1 MAEINKKAAYDP
13 WEDKVPVNLFYDG
26 ANYRDDVY
34 VGVNGRKFQ
43 IKRGV
48 DVMVPRCVKEVL
60 DNSEKMKRQHEE
72 RLRRLI
78 QEDNGFHKYTDM

>member
-26 ANYRDDVY
+26 VNYKDDVY
-34 VGVNGRKFQ
+34 VAVNCHRFQ
-43 IKRGV
+43 IKRDV

-60 DNSEKMKRQHEE
+60 DNSERMKRRHDE
-72 RLRRLI
+72 RMRKLL
-78 QEDNGFHKYTDM
+78 EDKGFHKYTDM

>member
-13 WEDKVPVNLFYDG
+13 WEDKVPVKLFYDG
-26 ANYRDDVY
+26 ANYKDDVY
-34 VGVNGRKFQ
+34 VAVNTRKFL

-60 DNSEKMKRQHEE
+60 DNSEKMSRQYEE
-72 RLRRLI
+72 RMRKLL
-78 QEDNGFHKYTDM
+78 EDRGYHKYTDM